1 VFTKKISLKKNNNL
15 AGFTISAPPES
26 YKLLFII
33 MNGLQ
38 EMTFISEIRLQSK
51 IAMLSAERL
60 QTANENLNND
70 DVWGSIQSILVSTGN
85 ISKILWPTYKRHAER
100 GKALRLILKVENNNP
115 LSERK
120 FRNHFEHY
128 DTRIEEWYDDNLG
141 TAYIDLVMNPTL
153 IGTSIGKI
161 DRGYNSFNNTL
172 IFRGE
177 ILDLNEILHAVNE
190 INNSCKQY
198 GFNR

>member
-1 VFTKKISLKKNNNL
+1 
-15 AGFTISAPPES
+15 
-26 YKLLFII
+26 

-38 EMTFISEIRLQSK
+38 EMSFISEILLQSR
-51 IAMLSAERL
+51 IAQLSAERL
-60 QTANENLNND
+60 QTANENLNKD
-70 DVWGSIQSILVSTGN
+70 EVWGSIQSILVSTGN
-85 ISKILWPTYKRHAER
+85 ISKILWPTYKIHSER

-128 DTRIEEWYDDNLG
+128 DTRIQEWYDDNIG
-141 TAYIDLVMNPTL
+141 TAYIDLVINPSL
-153 IGTSIGKI
+153 IGSSIGKI

-177 ILDLNEILHAVNE
+177 ILDLNEILHAVKE

>member
-1 VFTKKISLKKNNNL
+1 
-15 AGFTISAPPES
+15 
-26 YKLLFII
+26 

-51 IAMLSAERL
+51 IAILSAERL
-60 QTANENLNND
+60 QTANENLNKD
-70 DVWGSIQSILVSTGN
+70 EVWGSIQSILVSTGN

-128 DTRIEEWYDDNLG
+128 DTRIQEWYDDNLG

-153 IGTSIGKI
+153 IGSIIGKI

>member
-1 VFTKKISLKKNNNL
+1 MFTKKISLKKNNNL